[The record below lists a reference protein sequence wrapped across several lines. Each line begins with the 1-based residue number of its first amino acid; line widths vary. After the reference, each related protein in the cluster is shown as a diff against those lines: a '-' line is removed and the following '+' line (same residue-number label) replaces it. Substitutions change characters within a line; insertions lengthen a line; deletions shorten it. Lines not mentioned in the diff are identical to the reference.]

1 MQREYKD
8 KAEYE
13 AAVERIG
20 HMEKAFGKACAAQKR
35 LRNALSAYSKAAE
48 AFSELSAYYEGEWKR
63 DFAADENGELPSEL
77 KRGVLS
83 EDGLWDIFEENK
95 ELAEQLKKLAE
106 EIERA

>member
-48 AFSELSAYYEGEWKR
+48 AFRELSAYYEGEWKR

-83 EDGLWDIFEENK
+83 EENK